1 MAFKSLTIDEII
13 LVESGVLARMTV
25 SQELKSSRNERPG
38 GNDDCRQL
46 VESNNMRQSW
56 EVWRRLGE

>member
-13 LVESGVLARMTV
+13 LVGSGVLVRMTV
-25 SQELKSSRNERPG
+25 SQELKSSRNEQPG
-38 GNDDCRQL
+38 GHDDCSQL